1 MEHGLGRE
9 TRHVVRRLEEVAAMD
24 PITQG
29 TIASL
34 IANGLTAVISH
45 ISHHK
50 DRVVFNHEENL
61 LSVFREDADL
71 LRVLREAVVSLT
83 KATQVDGERL
93 KERLQRFLTAPDA
106 DAIVRQIFAS
116 QISTSEKQANLE
128 RVRAEFMACLSF
140 HLEASEEALKYL
152 GPPLFDALLIG
163 CDRALGIYVDKG
175 VLSAH
180 DAKSAVRHRLI
191 LDELAVIKKNLAI
204 LTAPNRPNL
213 QTILEFEEKYRQ
225 QMGSRH
231 GHITPPHFDAARKL
245 PIDNIYVSCDISS
258 IPVKKGEAPA
268 TLKMRDFLSIMY
280 RAVLLGNPGGG
291 KSTFTLKLCHD
302 LATHYAQRLF
312 AGRQVTPILVVLRD
326 YGAEKKARNCSI
338 LQFIETTANSKYQA
352 QPPAGAF
359 EYLLLNGRAAVI
371 FDGLDE
377 LLDTSYRQEI
387 SGDVESFCNLYPS
400 VPVLVTSREIGYE
413 QAPLDERRFEIFR
426 LSPFDEDQVREYA
439 TKWFAADAELTPEQ
453 QMRKAERFFEES
465 QIVSDLR
472 ANPLMLALMC
482 NIYRGENYIPRNRP
496 EVYEKCAVMLFERWD
511 KGRGLFVP
519 LPFEAHISPAMKY
532 LAHWIYA
539 DEALHGGV
547 TERDLMANAA
557 EYLCRWRFENRDE
570 AEHAAREFIEFC
582 RDRAWVFT
590 DTGTRREG
598 ERLYQFTH
606 RTFLEYFTAAHLV
619 RTHATPDALGEV
631 LRPRIARRE
640 WDIVAQLAF
649 QLQHKNIEG
658 AGDQLLTSLISQE
671 RETQDDSTRNLL
683 SFAARCLEF
692 MVPRPTVTRDITLA
706 CAERCLTWGLR
717 RIKRG
722 DRPKDE
728 HATHGR
734 GEPIKTLSDLLYAA
748 SENRATI
755 AGCLERLLIE
765 RINSSTDNDSIL
777 ALEIGLNLTLP
788 LQVWR
793 GIGTSSPELLK
804 FWEDTSCRIA
814 NACSNRM
821 ETLCPTHLPICL
833 EALRRGKVRIAQLIQ
848 WHGSQAIFCP
858 SSFVTFPNT
867 WTSSVAESLVY
878 AALHAS
884 FRPTPEISMGPA
896 GRLGELEEVGR
907 ILLSAPPPWLSA
919 ADIVGPR
926 RLPWFIGG
934 PRFFGKDSSASGPM
948 DLSSNALFG
957 TFSLLA
963 AFLEVSDELGELPK
977 DLIATNHPV
986 LDSLRYILLA
996 RFDLAETEKSRM
1008 QLESCDFTT
1017 EQQTFIWR
1025 WVKREVNL
1033 VRALRGEGKKRRKGS
1048 IHSGV
1053 N

>member
-1 MEHGLGRE
+1 
-9 TRHVVRRLEEVAAMD
+9 MD

-50 DRVVFNHEENL
+50 DRVVFNHKENL
-61 LSVFREDADL
+61 LSVLREDADL

-83 KATQVDGERL
+83 KAAQVDGERL

-268 TLKMRDFLSIMY
+268 TLKTRDFLSIVY

-426 LSPFDEDQVREYA
+426 LSPFDEDQAREYA

-453 QMRKAERFFEES
+453 QRRKAERFFEES

-671 RETQDDSTRNLL
+671 RETQDDSTWNLL

-692 MVPRPTVTRDITLA
+692 MVPRPTATREITLA
-706 CAERCLTWGLR
+706 CAERCLAWGLKQ
-717 RIKRG
+717 IKRG
-722 DRPKDE
+722 ERPE
-728 HATHGR
+728 REYATHGR
-734 GEPIKTLSDLLYAA
+734 GEPTETLGDLLNAA

-755 AGCLERLLIE
+755 ADCLERRLIE
-765 RINSSTDNDSIL
+765 RINSSTDNDSVL

-788 LQVWR
+788 LHWR
-793 GIGTSSPELLK
+793 GTRAPSPELLK
-804 FWEDTSCRIA
+804 FWEDTSHRIA

-821 ETLCPTHLPICL
+821 EALCPTHLPICL
-833 EALRRGKVRIAQLIQ
+833 EALWRGKVRLAELIQ
-848 WHGSQAIFCP
+848 WHGPQAIFYH
-858 SSFVTFPNT
+858 SSYVTFPNI
-867 WTSSVAESLVY
+867 WKGSVAESLVD
-878 AALHAS
+878 AALQSSHPS
-884 FRPTPEISMGPA
+884 TSETSMSPA
-896 GRLGELEEVGR
+896 GRLRKLEEVGQ
-907 ILLSAPPPWLSA
+907 ILLSAPPPWFSA
-919 ADIVGPR
+919 EDIVGSRGLPR
-926 RLPWFIGG
+926 FFGG

-948 DLSSNALFG
+948 VLSSNALFG

-963 AFLEVSDELGELPK
+963 ALLEVSDKPGELPK
-977 DLIATNHPV
+977 GLIATNHPV

-996 RFDLAETEKSRM
+996 RFDLAETEKSRT
-1008 QLESCDFTT
+1008 QLESCGFTT
-1017 EQQTFIWR
+1017 EQQTFVWR

-1033 VRALRGEGKKRRKGS
+1033 VRNREARARNAEKDLS
-1048 IHSGV
+1048 IRE
-1053 N
+1053 